1 MEIAPK
7 GLQQLLKLTANT
19 AEHELTCEE
28 SGESVHRYVEFRVSG
43 TGALPE
49 DLRGVE
55 QHLSVCPDCVE
66 IVEAIIAAVREERAS
81 DALSRREG

>member
-1 MEIAPK
+1 MDVTPQ
-7 GLQQLLKLTANT
+7 GLEKLLKMTVNT

-43 TGALPE
+43 SGELPA
-49 DLRGVE
+49 DLGGVE

-66 IVEAIIAAVREERAS
+66 IVEAIIAAVRDERAS
-81 DALSRREG
+81 GGAVGEKK

>member
-1 MEIAPK
+1 MDVTPK
-7 GLQQLLKLTANT
+7 WLAKLLKMTANT

-43 TGALPE
+43 AGVLPE

-66 IVEAIIAAVREERAS
+66 IVEAIIAAVREERANE
-81 DALSRREG
+81 R

>member
-1 MEIAPK
+1 MAITPK
-7 GLQQLLKLTANT
+7 GLEQLLKMTANT
-19 AEHELTCEE
+19 ADHELTCEE

-43 TGALPE
+43 TGELPK

-66 IVEAIIAAVREERAS
+66 IVEAIIAAVREERGS
-81 DALSRREG
+81 DATAGKNI

>member
-1 MEIAPK
+1 MDVTPN
-7 GLQQLLKLTANT
+7 GLAKLLKMTANT

-43 TGALPE
+43 ASELPD

-66 IVEAIIAAVREERAS
+66 VVEAIIAAVREER
-81 DALSRREG
+81 

>member
-1 MEIAPK
+1 MDVTPK
-7 GLQQLLKLTANT
+7 ALQKLLKMTANT

-43 TGALPE
+43 SGALPE
-49 DLRGVE
+49 DLSGVE

-66 IVEAIIAAVREERAS
+66 IVESIIAAVREERAS
-81 DALSRREG
+81 GAV

>member
-1 MEIAPK
+1 MDITPK
-7 GLQQLLKLTANT
+7 GLEQLLKLTANT

-28 SGESVHRYVEFRVSG
+28 SGESVHRYVEFRISG
-43 TGALPE
+43 AGPLPE

-66 IVEAIIAAVREERAS
+66 IVEAIIAAVREERS
-81 DALSRREG
+81 EKH

>member
-1 MEIAPK
+1 MDIHPK
-7 GLQQLLKLTANT
+7 ALQELLRLTANT

-43 TGALPE
+43 SGPLPE
-49 DLRGVE
+49 DLRGVK

-66 IVEAIIAAVREERAS
+66 IVEAIVAAVREERAS
-81 DALSRREG
+81 DGVSADKA

>member
-1 MEIAPK
+1 MNITPK
-7 GLQQLLKLTANT
+7 SLQQLLKLTANT

-43 TGALPE
+43 SGPLPQ

-55 QHLSVCPDCVE
+55 QHLSICPDCVE
-66 IVEAIIAAVREERAS
+66 IVEAIIAAIREEHA
-81 DALSRREG
+81 ATGTSRQEG

>member
-1 MEIAPK
+1 MDVTPK
-7 GLQQLLKLTANT
+7 GLQKLLKMTANT

-43 TGALPE
+43 SGALPD
-49 DLRGVE
+49 DLSGVG
-55 QHLSVCPDCVE
+55 QHLSVCPDCAE

-81 DALSRREG
+81 VAVAEQKT

>member
-1 MEIAPK
+1 MDMNPK
-7 GLQQLLKLTANT
+7 GLVQLLKLTANT

-55 QHLSVCPDCVE
+55 QHLAVCPDCVE
-66 IVEAIIAAVREERAS
+66 IVEAVIAAVREERAMGEPS
-81 DALSRREG
+81 PQ

>member
-1 MEIAPK
+1 MDITPK
-7 GLQQLLKLTANT
+7 GLRQLLKLTANT
-19 AEHELTCEE
+19 AQEELTCEE

-43 TGALPE
+43 TGALPD

-81 DALSRREG
+81 GATAGQNP